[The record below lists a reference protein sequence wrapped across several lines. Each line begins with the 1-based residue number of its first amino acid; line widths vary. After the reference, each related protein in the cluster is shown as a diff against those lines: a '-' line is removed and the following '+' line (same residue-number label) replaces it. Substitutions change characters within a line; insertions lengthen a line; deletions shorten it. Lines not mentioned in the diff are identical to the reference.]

1 MKMLKTILILAVVAG
16 LVFLGVHF
24 GGQHFGGGGGG
35 PALASSLPADTQA
48 WVSIQDVD
56 SLATGLGGKESM
68 EELFDLFGEQ
78 PDFVAFLDKYMGEKA
93 NDKTA
98 GKLFK
103 WLAAVKSADLVFQGV
118 GIHAGQPVP
127 ELVLM
132 LDLPSQEATSKAM
145 KKLGKVFSEK
155 SKHKGAAVQE
165 LTKKLAEEMDGVTP
179 CIAKF
184 KTRLLFSMDRKT
196 LEGGL
201 DMLRDGSKESLAK
214 SKAYRRLTKDTGT
227 FGTCAWLGSS
237 LLDEVLDLVPKDEQT
252 EARKALSASGLDQAE
267 GLWMAGDA
275 AKGKTL
281 LRLGLKKAGKLAKTF
296 SLAATD
302 RSFATIAPDDSWVVA
317 SISIEDGAALWGRL
331 DTYLSE
337 VAQTTGGARGQNQ
350 YRQGID
356 GMEQNLGV
364 GPKDVFAILADLGVC
379 VGGKA
384 NRPTFAV
391 LARVTDKGKAK
402 GILEG
407 LAKKMGAPSQPTT
420 VKGKTI
426 ETLGGFVSYAMID
439 DVICFGVGGP
449 DGVKK
454 VVESQA
460 AGKVVGKTAGYKSV
474 AKRLPEKT
482 AVRLYYN
489 IGSQLVAMGK
499 QAGPMAELLK
509 KKKAARE
516 AMVMGL
522 AVHAENGIFE
532 ATLAT
537 PPAEVVSELY
547 PGGMVDALRKA
558 RGKARLVSD
567 LGNLKQLSL
576 GMIMFA
582 DDNNGSFPKD
592 LGAIWTYVGSS
603 GAVFRCPASRRPP
616 PKSAGAVAR
625 GDCDYIY
632 LKPAVNLNRIRSS
645 SQEPIMITRPGLLMD
660 NMVNVAYA
668 DGHVTSHSVKALA
681 PRVRASLE
689 KHHGRGWLRKLK
701 AKK

>member
-1 MKMLKTILILAVVAG
+1 MKILKTFVMLGVVAG

-24 GGQHFGGGGGG
+24 GRQHFGGGGG
-35 PALASSLPADTQA
+35 PALAKSLPADTPA
-48 WVSIQDVD
+48 WVSIQDVGT
-56 SLATGLGGKESM
+56 LATGMGGKESF
-68 EELFDLFGEQ
+68 EELFDLLGEQ
-78 PDFVAFLDKYMGEKA
+78 PGFAAFLKKYLGEKA

-103 WLAAVKSADLVFQGV
+103 WLTAVKSADLVFQGM
-118 GIHAGQPVP
+118 GIHGGQPVP

-132 LDLPSQEATSKAM
+132 LDLPSKEATSKAM

-155 SKHKGAAVQE
+155 SEHEGAAVRE
-165 LTKKLAEEMDGVTP
+165 LTKELVKGMDGVTP

-184 KTRLLFSMDRKT
+184 ETRLLFSMDRET

-201 DMLRDGSKESLAK
+201 DMLREGSKESLAK

-227 FGTCAWLGSS
+227 FGACAWLGGS
-237 LLDEVLDLVPKDEQT
+237 LVGQLLDLVPKDEQA
-252 EARKALSASGLDQAE
+252 EARKAMSASGLDQAE
-267 GLWMAGDA
+267 GLWVAGDA

-302 RSFATIAPDDSWVVA
+302 RNFAAVAPDDSWIVG

-331 DTYLSE
+331 DTYLND
-337 VAQTTGGARGQNQ
+337 VAQATGGARSQKN

-379 VGGKA
+379 VGGKVTQ
-384 NRPTFAV
+384 PTFTV

-407 LAKKMGAPSQPTT
+407 IAKKMGAPSQPTT

-426 ETLGGFVSYAMID
+426 ETLGGFLSYALID

-449 DGVKK
+449 AGVKK
-454 VVESQA
+454 VVEAQA
-460 AGKVVGKTAGYKSV
+460 AGKVVGKTASYKSV
-474 AKRLPEKT
+474 AKRLPQKT

-499 QAGPMAELLK
+499 QAGPMAGVLK
-509 KKKAARE
+509 KKKAVRE
-516 AMVMGL
+516 AMVIGL
-522 AVHAENGIFE
+522 AVHAEGGIFE
-532 ATLAT
+532 ATVAA
-537 PPAEVVSELY
+537 PPAKVASELY

-558 RGKARLVSD
+558 RGKALVIND
-567 LGNLKQLSL
+567 RNNLKQLSL
-576 GMIMFA
+576 CITMFTTVHK
-582 DDNNGSFPKD
+582 NSFPEN
-592 LGAIWTYVGSS
+592 LGAVWPYVRNS
-603 GAVFRCPASRRPP
+603 GAIFRCPASRKSP
-616 PKSAGAVAR
+616 PKNAAAVAR

-632 LKPAVNLNRIRSS
+632 LKPTAVRSA
-645 SQEPIMITRPGLLMD
+645 SQEPIMLTRPGLLMD
-660 NMVNVAYA
+660 GMVNVAYV
-668 DGHVTSHSVKALA
+668 DGHVTSHSLKAL
-681 PRVRASLE
+681 PQRVRASLE
-689 KHHGRGWLRKLK
+689 KHHGRGWLAKLK
-701 AKK
+701 ARK